1 MIDFR
6 YHLVSLA
13 SVLIALAIGIVLGA
27 GPLKEG
33 ISDSLNAQVVQLRT
47 EKQDLRT
54 QLDTA
59 NSRVETHENFDKT
72 VLPVAVAGR
81 LSERTVVVV
90 ALPNADSGLTT
101 STEDTLGAA
110 GATLQGPVQ
119 ITDKWTDTSEAASAE
134 RAAVATT
141 IAGALGLRSTATGDA
156 LLREVLGVTLLTQVT
171 DATAEPAIPED
182 RRRASWD
189 ALRTAG
195 LVAGDYPTAPGTLA
209 VVIGAPGVQ
218 VTTATSTVA
227 DALPTLAAI
236 AGALDAAGAGA
247 VLTAQID
254 PAAPDST
261 SVIAAAR
268 GESALRQRLSTV
280 DDAGSSIGQI
290 SIVWALVEQTAG
302 RVGQYGLLS
311 GARAVFPA
319 AG

>member
-33 ISDSLNAQVVQLRT
+33 ISESLNSQVVQLRA

-54 QLDTA
+54 QLDAA
-59 NSRVETHENFDKT
+59 NSSIDTHQSFDKT
-72 VLPVAVAGR
+72 VLPAAVAGR
-81 LSERTVVVV
+81 LADRTVVVV
-90 ALPNADSGLTT
+90 ALPNADSGVTT
-101 STEDTLGAA
+101 SSEDTLGAA
-110 GATLQGPVQ
+110 GASLQGPVQ
-119 ITDKWTDTSEAASAE
+119 IGEKWTDTSEAASSE
-134 RAAVATT
+134 RAGVATT
-141 IAGALGLRSTATGDA
+141 IAGALGLRTTATGDD
-156 LLREVLGVTLLTQVT
+156 LLNDVLGATLLTKVT

-195 LVAGDYPTAPGTLA
+195 LVAGDYPSTPGSLA
-209 VVIGAPGVQ
+209 VVIGAPEVK
-218 VTTATSTVA
+218 VPTATSTGA
-227 DALPTLAAI
+227 QSLPSLAAL
-236 AGALDAAGAGA
+236 AGALDAAGTGA

-254 PAAPDST
+254 PKATDST

-290 SIVWALVEQTAG
+290 SIVWALVEQAAG

-311 GARAVFPA
+311 GARAVFPS